1 MTGGPTVRD
10 DAPQTVGAQ
19 GDPLGAGLRTP
30 AAGPRRITP
39 ERLRATAVAA
49 QRGGELD
56 RAFTAWRAYLRLR
69 PEDAGAWSNLGALF
83 RAKSDHPA
91 AVVCQRRADE
101 ARPGNP
107 AILNNLGNAL
117 QDADMLD
124 EALEIRRRVRGLAP
138 DRPEPIAMLAV
149 TLRSLGRAGAAAEVA
164 AQGALRFPE
173 DMEIKLQHAL
183 SLLTLGDYAR
193 GFAQFDA
200 RWHVGE
206 MSRPEPPAPWWTG
219 EDISGQRLL
228 VLPEQGFGDAMLM
241 TRMLPILKARTGA
254 RVLLAVQPP
263 LLRLFRNLPGV
274 DAAIPADGPLPE
286 VDRAVTMM
294 ELPRLLGLDLDAIP
308 PTPPLHIPA
317 DSVTRATR
325 IARPFGARLKVGVMW
340 AGSTSYKGD
349 HKRSVASERFMPL
362 AAIPGVQLFSLYNG
376 PLLDWFRSSSDSA
389 VMLDASGDDRDFAD
403 CAAMIRE
410 LDLVISVDSAA
421 AHLSASLGVET
432 WNLLAFAPYWIYGE
446 QGDTTP
452 WHPSMRLVR
461 QTAPG
466 DWDGVF
472 ARTQT
477 MLRDRAAEH
486 AAMMANSGRPR
497 HPA

>member
-1 MTGGPTVRD
+1 MTGPTARD
-10 DAPQTVGAQ
+10 DAPPAGAQ
-19 GDPLGAGLRTP
+19 SDPLGAGRLAP
-30 AAGPRRITP
+30 GEGPRRITP

-91 AVVCQRRADE
+91 AVVCQRRANE

-124 EALEIRRRVRGLAP
+124 EALEVRRRVRGLAP
-138 DRPEPIAMLAV
+138 DRPEPIAMLAI
-149 TLRSLGRAGAAAEVA
+149 TLRSLNRAREAAQIAAAGAA
-164 AQGALRFPE
+164 RFPE
-173 DMEIKLQHAL
+173 DAELKLQHAL
-183 SLLTLGDYAR
+183 ALLTLGDYAR
-193 GFAQFDA
+193 GLEAYDA
-200 RWHVGE
+200 RWEAGE
-206 MSRPEPPAPWWTG
+206 ISRPDAPAPWWNG
-219 EDISGQRLL
+219 EDIAGQRLL

-241 TRMLPILKARTGA
+241 IRMLPALKARTGA
-254 RVLLAVQPP
+254 KVLLAARPP
-263 LLRLFRNLPGV
+263 LMRLFRNLAGV
-274 DAAIPADGPLPE
+274 DALIPVDGPFPE
-286 VDRAVTMM
+286 VDAAVTMM
-294 ELPRLLGLDLDAIP
+294 DLPRLLDLRLDAMP
-308 PTPPLHIPA
+308 PSPALHVPA
-317 DSVTRATR
+317 DSISRAAR
-325 IARPFGARLKVGVMW
+325 ISRPFAGRLKVGVMW
-340 AGSTSYKGD
+340 AGSTSFKGD
-349 HKRSVASERFMPL
+349 HKRSVASDRFLPL

-389 VMLDASGDDRDFAD
+389 VILDASGDDRDFAD
-403 CAAMIRE
+403 CAAMIRD

-421 AHLSASLGVET
+421 AHLSATLGTET
-432 WNLLAFAPYWIYGE
+432 WNLLAWSPYWIYGE
-446 QGDTTP
+446 TGDTTP
-452 WHPSMRLVR
+452 WHPTMRLVR

-472 ARTQT
+472 ARVEA

-486 AAMMANSGRPR
+486 AADAALNGG
-497 HPA
+497 PARTAS